1 VHALF
6 TEYFIKAFAA
16 YVDND
21 LEDYSLEEVVFL
33 KHNEGGVGAADRIM
47 YQKGW
52 TDADML

>member
-1 VHALF
+1 MHALF

-33 KHNEGGVGAADRIM
+33 KHNEGGVVAADRIT
-47 YQKGW
+47 YKKGW